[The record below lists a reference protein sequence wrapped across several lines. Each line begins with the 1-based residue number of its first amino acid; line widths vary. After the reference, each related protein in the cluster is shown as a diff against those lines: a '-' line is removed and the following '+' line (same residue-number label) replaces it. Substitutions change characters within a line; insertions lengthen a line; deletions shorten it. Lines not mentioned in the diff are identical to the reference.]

1 MEQVRRVGIILPS
14 VNVLMEP
21 EYYKLGIKGIHFHAT
36 RVMLTE
42 TTPEALKRMEK
53 DLDYAIELISSV
65 KPDVVAYA
73 CTSGSFIGGLEWD
86 RDITKKIQ
94 DSLGC
99 PAVTTSSAMID
110 ALKQMNIKRPVV
122 ITPYIDIINEME
134 KKFLEDNGF
143 DVVNI
148 MGMQI
153 IDAEEL
159 HAKTPDEIYAFALNA
174 DRPQADG
181 MFISCTDFRGMEIA
195 EKLEKKLN
203 KPVVTS
209 NQATLWWLLKALDVK
224 CRIEGQGSLLQKQFY
239 V

>member
-1 MEQVRRVGIILPS
+1 VRRIGIILPS

-73 CTSGSFIGGLEWD
+73 CTSGSFIGGLKWD
-86 RDITKKIQ
+86 NDIIKKIQ

-110 ALKQMNIKRPVV
+110 ALKQLNIKRPAV
-122 ITPYIDIINEME
+122 ITPYIDTINEME
-134 KKFLEDNGF
+134 KKFLEANGF
-143 DVVNI
+143 NVVNI
-148 MGMQI
+148 KGMQI

-159 HAKTPDEIYAFALNA
+159 HSKTPDEIYEFALNA
-174 DRPQADG
+174 DRAEADG

-195 EKLEKKLN
+195 EKLEKQLN

-209 NQATLWWLLKALDVK
+209 NQATLWWLLKTLDIK
-224 CRIEGQGSLLQKQFY
+224 CRIEGQGTLLQNN
-239 V
+239 